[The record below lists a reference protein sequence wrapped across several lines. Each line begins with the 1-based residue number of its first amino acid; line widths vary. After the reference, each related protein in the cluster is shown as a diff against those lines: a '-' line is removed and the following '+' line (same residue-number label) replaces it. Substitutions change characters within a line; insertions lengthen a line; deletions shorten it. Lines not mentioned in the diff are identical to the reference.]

1 MVKLAQ
7 KLLDFIDRS
16 PVSFFAVDN
25 IVHKLTEAGFTRIEE
40 AKEWKL
46 EGGGKYFVVRNG
58 SSIIAFKLPHKKYK
72 GITAAAAHSDSP
84 SFRIKP
90 NAEHTVED
98 SYVKLDVEGYGGM
111 IMSTWFD
118 RPLSAA
124 GRVMRETENGV
135 RAELVNIDRD
145 SLIIP
150 SLAIHM
156 SSDANKGH
164 EYNIQRELAPLYGM
178 SDPKEGFGKEI
189 GENLGYDMYLYNRM
203 KGTIWG
209 KDEEFLSAP
218 RLDDLECAFCIT
230 EAFIE
235 EDRTKEEQSD
245 MIRLMAVFDNEE
257 VGSSTFQGAKSD
269 FLSETLERINE
280 ALGFERSQL
289 MRAKANSLM
298 ISADNAHAVHPNYTD
313 KACPSNRP
321 VINGGIV
328 IKHNANRRYTTDA
341 VSEALFRKICDRG
354 KIPYQFF
361 TNRSD
366 MPGGSTLG
374 NLSNEKVSFNT
385 IDIGLAQLAMHS
397 AYETAGTKD
406 VGYLYEAMKLFFN
419 TQIEA
424 SDNEFLIKE

>member
-1 MVKLAQ
+1 
-7 KLLDFIDRS
+7 
-16 PVSFFAVDN
+16 
-25 IVHKLTEAGFTRIEE
+25 
-40 AKEWKL
+40 
-46 EGGGKYFVVRNG
+46 
-58 SSIIAFKLPHKKYK
+58 
-72 GITAAAAHSDSP
+72 
-84 SFRIKP
+84 
-90 NAEHTVED
+90 
-98 SYVKLDVEGYGGM
+98 
-111 IMSTWFD
+111 
-118 RPLSAA
+118 
-124 GRVMRETENGV
+124 VMRETENGV
-135 RAELVNIDRD
+135 RAELVNIERD

-178 SDPKEGFGKEI
+178 SDSKEGFGKEI

-280 ALGFERSQL
+280 ALGFEKSQL

-406 VGYLYEAMKLFFN
+406 VGYLYEAMRLFFK